1 MPSIKPLHMVTR
13 TDITQMAHAAA
24 ERGEPVDQ
32 ANVFALGS
40 RSWRAFQVD
49 YLSHAQTL
57 EPLEA

>member
-13 TDITQMAHAAA
+13 SDITQMAHAAA

-32 ANVFALGS
+32 ANVFSVGS
-40 RSWRAFQVD
+40 ASWRAFQVD
-49 YLSHAQTL
+49 YLSHSMAL